1 MIMKWKAAA
10 VFQYKR
16 KDSVC
21 VSTVSINWLQNEK
34 LYMCFSCFYCRI
46 NWSLKLL
53 LFQLCLQ
60 LFQLYPELQHQ
71 GWFQLHQLI
80 SKDAV
85 TTGSDSPKAPLASIV
100 SGILGVLTQ
109 KVCVINKRIY
119 DGNVYVESAC
129 RFIVVYFFIHYR
141 LDYGSKVLRFVH
153 PFFFFFF
160 FLNLWLVFCPL
171 TFLGW
176 LGIKY
181 WESANYC
188 P

>member
-1 MIMKWKAAA
+1 MKWKAAA

-21 VSTVSINWLQNEK
+21 VSTVSTNRLQNEK
-34 LYMCFSCFYCRI
+34 LYMCFNCFCCSV

-60 LFQLYPELQHQ
+60 LFQLYPELRHQ

-85 TTGSDSPKAPLASIV
+85 TTCSGSPKAPLASIV

-109 KVCVINKRIY
+109 KVCVINKRFY
-119 DGNVYVESAC
+119 DGSVYVESAC
-129 RFIVVYFFIHYR
+129 RFIVYFFIHYR
-141 LDYGSKVLRFVH
+141 LDHGSKILCFVH

-160 FLNLWLVFCPL
+160 FFNLWLVFCPL

-181 WESANYC
+181 WESANHC